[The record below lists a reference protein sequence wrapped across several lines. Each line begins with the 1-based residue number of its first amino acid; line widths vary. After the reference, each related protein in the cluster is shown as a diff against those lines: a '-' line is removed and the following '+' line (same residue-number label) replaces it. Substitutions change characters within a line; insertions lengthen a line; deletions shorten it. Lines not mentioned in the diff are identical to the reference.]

1 MQKTIEVE
9 KSSGN
14 VFADLGL
21 PDAIEMYVKAV
32 LAMKI
37 TSLIKQ
43 RKLTEQEAAELLH
56 VTQVRL
62 AALNRGSQLKS
73 FSIDTLISFLTKL
86 DQDVE
91 IVVKRKPRSRMMGE
105 IRIAA

>member
-1 MQKTIEVE
+1 MKETIAVE

-21 PDAIEMYVKAV
+21 PDAKEMYVKAV

-37 TSLIKQ
+37 TNLIKQ
-43 RKLTEQEAAELLH
+43 RKLTEQEAAVILH
-56 VTQVRL
+56 VTQPRI